1 MVWYSVRAKSAQYH
15 YKKSENKAIK
25 QRSAVAS
32 LSFTLV
38 GDV

>member
-1 MVWYSVRAKSAQYH
+1 MVWCGVKVKSAQYR
-15 YKKSENKAIK
+15 YKQIENKDIR

-32 LSFTLV
+32 LCFTLV